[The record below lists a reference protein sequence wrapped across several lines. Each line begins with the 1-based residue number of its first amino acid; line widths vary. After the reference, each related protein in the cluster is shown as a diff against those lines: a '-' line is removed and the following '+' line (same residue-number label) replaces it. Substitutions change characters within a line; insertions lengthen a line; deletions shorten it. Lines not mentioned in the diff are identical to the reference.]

1 MRVLQDL
8 RYALRQLRQ
17 APAFTL
23 TAVLT
28 LALGVGAATAV
39 LAVAVQVLLAPL
51 PYPQPEKL
59 VGIAFNR
66 LDEGVNAD
74 ETGEAAQFVMEH
86 NRSFSATVLM
96 NDSATQTAFADSRR
110 TVANLSI
117 QSVSAGYF
125 GVVGV
130 APMLGRTFSADED
143 RPGGPQSVVLS
154 YGLWQRAFHG
164 DPGILGRA
172 IRLDRQPVTV
182 VGVMPASFRAESYA
196 NENTLGVPDAW
207 RPLQGGPND
216 PGWLGHNYQL
226 WGRLRPGI
234 TLAQARAESAALDAA
249 LYRAYP
255 RYKTYNNDRGELPH
269 VAVFPLQAVLAS
281 QARPSLLV
289 LTFAVGSVLL
299 LAAVN
304 LSGLTLARALR
315 RAPELALRA
324 ALGAS
329 PRALL
334 QFALAE
340 PLLLTLAGA
349 AGAMAAARV
358 LLPLLLRTSP
368 IPLSRLAGT
377 ASAWSLAGLAGALA
391 LGSALLFAAP
401 GAYLAFRQ
409 SRPESFGAARTSG
422 RTRAQ
427 ARFGR
432 GLIGAQ
438 MALAVLLLSA
448 ASLLLG
454 TFLKMRAQP
463 LGFRPERLAVF
474 QTSLRGDRYSSAAAT
489 GRFVD
494 QVLTELR
501 QAPGVR
507 SAAASNGLAF
517 DGGLNESGWPD
528 ARSGT
533 VDSTKFRAVTPGF
546 FETMAI
552 PLLAG
557 RDFEPSDAA
566 QSLPVTV
573 ISAATAAYWWPHS
586 SALGAVVHTGK
597 DTAYRIVGI
606 AADVPNRNPADRP
619 KVLLYAPLAQVTDAQ
634 TKMLNGWFPISFTVR
649 LGADIDLAK
658 LAARSVSSVDPDV
671 PVTDLQ
677 TMQTLVDHSLA
688 APRFFTNLAEA
699 FAGFAL
705 LLTAIGLWGLLSSE
719 VTART
724 REIGI
729 RMALG
734 ATRERILVS
743 VLWGSAF
750 LTLSGTALGLAA
762 AALTRPLLVRWMIE
776 NILQVGSSEG
786 AAFLLSGPVV
796 LAGAAV
802 GLTAV
807 ALAASA
813 GPARRAAQTDPMV
826 TLRAE

>member
-1 MRVLQDL
+1 MRSFFTDL

-17 APAFTL
+17 APAFAL

-28 LALGVGAATAV
+28 LALGVGAAAAV
-39 LAVAVQVLLAPL
+39 LAVARQVLLAPL
-51 PYPQPEKL
+51 PYPQPAQL
-59 VGIAFNR
+59 VGIAF
-66 LDEGVNAD
+66 DWPGEGVNAGT
-74 ETGEAAQFVMEH
+74 TGEAGQFLMEH
-86 NRSFSATVLM
+86 DRSFSAAVLL
-96 NDSATQTAFADSRR
+96 NNSATQTAYSDGHGGL
-110 TVANLSI
+110 ANLGI
-117 QSVSAGYF
+117 QSVSRGWF

-130 APMLGRTFSADED
+130 APMLGRAFSADED
-143 RPGGPQSVVLS
+143 RPGGPQAVVLS
-154 YGLWQRAFHG
+154 YGLWRRAFHG
-164 DPGILGRA
+164 GLGILGRA

-182 VGVMPASFRAESYA
+182 VGVMPASFRAEAYA
-196 NENTLGVPDAW
+196 TENSLGAPDAW

-234 TLAQARAESAALDAA
+234 SLAQARSEGAALDAA

-255 RYKTYNNDRGELPH
+255 RYKTYTNEGLLPH
-269 VAVFPLQAVLAS
+269 VAIFPLQAVLAS
-281 QARPSLLV
+281 EARPSLLV
-289 LTFAVGSVLL
+289 LTSAVGSVLL

-304 LSGLTLARALR
+304 LSGLTLARTLR
-315 RAPELALRA
+315 RALELALRA

-329 PRALL
+329 RARLVR
-334 QFALAE
+334 FALAE
-340 PLLLTLAGA
+340 PCLLTFAGA
-349 AGAMAAARV
+349 AGAVLTARV

-368 IPLSRLAGT
+368 IPIPQLSGS
-377 ASAWSLAGLAGALA
+377 ASGWALAGLSGALA

-401 GAYLAFRQ
+401 GIYFALRQ
-409 SRPESFGAARTSG
+409 SRPESFGAARTTG

-454 TFLKMRAQP
+454 TFLKLRAQP

-474 QTSLRGDRYSSAAAT
+474 QTSLRGNRYSAAAAT
-489 GRFVD
+489 QRFVE
-494 QVLTELR
+494 QVLTQLR

-507 SAAASNGLAF
+507 TAAASNGLAL
-517 DGGLNESGWPD
+517 DGGLNETGWPD
-528 ARSGT
+528 GRAGT
-533 VDSTKFRAVTPGF
+533 VELTEFRAVTPGF
-546 FETMAI
+546 FQTMGI

-557 RDFEPSDAA
+557 RDLLPSDAA
-566 QSLPVTV
+566 ESLTVTV
-573 ISAATAAYWWPHS
+573 ISAATAAHWWPHR
-586 SALGAVVHTGK
+586 SALGAVVHTGEK
-597 DTAYRIVGI
+597 SAYRIVGI
-606 AADVPNRNPADRP
+606 AADVPNRNPADKP
-619 KVLLYAPLAQVTDAQ
+619 KVLLYAPLAQLDDGS
-634 TKMLNGWFPISFTVR
+634 TKTLNGWFPISFTIR

-658 LAARSVSSVDPDV
+658 LAGHAVSSVDPDV
-671 PVTDLQ
+671 PVTGLE
-677 TMQTLVDHSLA
+677 TMQTLVDHSIA
-688 APRFFTNLAEA
+688 APRFFTDLAEA

-719 VTART
+719 VIART

-734 ATRERILVS
+734 ATRERILGS
-743 VLWGSAF
+743 VLLGSSF
-750 LTLSGTALGLAA
+750 LTLGGTAAGLAA
-762 AALTRPLLVRWMIE
+762 AVLTKPLLTRWIVQ
-776 NILQVGSSEG
+776 NVLQVSD
-786 AAFLLSGPVV
+786 AAGTALLLSGPAV
-796 LAGAAV
+796 LAIAAA
-802 GLTAV
+802 GLVAV